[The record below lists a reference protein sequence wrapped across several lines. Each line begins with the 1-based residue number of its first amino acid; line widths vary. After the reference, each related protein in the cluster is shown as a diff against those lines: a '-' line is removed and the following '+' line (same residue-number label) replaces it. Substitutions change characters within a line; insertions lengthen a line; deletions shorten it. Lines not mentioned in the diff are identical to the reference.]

1 MATSTL
7 SSYITDVQRLLHDAN
22 GNFYTQQQLTDYIN
36 EARERVVRDTGCLRE
51 VVVTQTP
58 CQVAPSA
65 TIGGVTPTY
74 PYAWTASTAVNLND
88 FIFSNIFIYQVT
100 QAGTTGT
107 TAPPYPQNNV
117 NNYQNYPPSTQFLN
131 GTAGL
136 TYVGNC
142 ENISY
147 AALTNLMETSPL
159 SPSTGNTV
167 LDVLNVNLYWG
178 NTRVP
183 MDYLSWTDFN
193 ARLRFWQNYIGRP
206 LAFSIYGQQQIYI
219 GPVPD
224 QVYQIEVDCVVLPNQ
239 LSLGT
244 ENTSDVINDPYT
256 TPVKYYAAY
265 IAKYYEQSF
274 GEAEIF
280 KQEYIKHVSSVL
292 NSVYTRRIPSVYSS
306 PY

>member
-1 MATSTL
+1 MATLNT
-7 SSYITDVQRLLHDAN
+7 YITDVQRLLHDAN

-58 CQVAPSA
+58 CQVAPTA
-65 TIGGVTPTY
+65 TIGGVAPTY
-74 PYAWTASTAVNLND
+74 PYSWTANTAVNLND

-100 QAGTTGT
+100 QAGTTGA

-147 AALTNLMETSPL
+147 AALTNLMGTSPL
-159 SPSTGNTV
+159 SPSSGNTV

-206 LAFSIYGQQQIYI
+206 LAFSVYGQQQIYI

-224 QVYQIEVDCVVLPNQ
+224 QVYQIEVDCVVLPLP
-239 LSLGT
+239 LSLST
-244 ENTSDVINDPYT
+244 PSATDTINDPYT
-256 TPVKYYAAY
+256 KPVKFYAAY
-265 IAKYYEQSF
+265 TAKYYEQSF

-280 KQEYIKHVSSVL
+280 KQEYLKHVSSVL